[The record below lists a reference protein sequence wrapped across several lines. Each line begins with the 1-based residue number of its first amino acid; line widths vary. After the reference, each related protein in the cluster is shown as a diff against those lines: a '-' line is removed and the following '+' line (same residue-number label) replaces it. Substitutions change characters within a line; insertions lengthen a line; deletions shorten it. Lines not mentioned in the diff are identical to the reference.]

1 MVALTGPNL
10 EIRKEAVDDLYL
22 ISLSEEV
29 KTEEC
34 RFRAIDYLKTISVKT
49 KERELK
55 EEAISTLT
63 TNIKKQ
69 NLSLSQKKKAL
80 YNLQEIVTGNSIDM
94 GNDIHSGKGDED
106 TQLIVIDDL
115 YNTSSIESGVIKD
128 SIFSFFMDILGD
140 DSLEHLWSETGRALS
155 IYMSS
160 SVEHLEKCAIIWSN
174 NKQDYF
180 VTDIGFRP
188 RDVWYIYRSDFVK
201 DNSAN
206 EKERLDLAFSI
217 ERCLSSHN
225 KEMKAGNTNMIGNF
239 ILDELNAFKKKE
251 ILSGNTG
258 YLVIVYDDSNELSEY
273 FKSEAEGFRDMAIAS
288 GVKPW
293 KIKIANTRKDA
304 IKAIKSGRNE
314 AKDKPFFLAF
324 FNHGARGAEED
335 SLSIERFS
343 LKEDITVDDISQ
355 ALSYSGNEKTG
366 NVIIYS
372 DACTSEEINNA
383 ILHSLDNIRSKKVK
397 TKPMDIFINSAAVAQ
412 LGYVKRHFN
421 ALKYVFDTKFKD
433 KEYRDAWV
441 FSQRDWIWRVGERIW
456 MVAPKFET
464 QPLLGEDILKTG
476 LILFNMHSDKSTK
489 GNIQKQG
496 VLVRLNEN
504 RQKELERLLDKC
516 EDRKEKPKKPRVRQ
530 YGKYPDTKLV
540 PGTLKITQ
548 TKSKHEILAATSEK
562 FVDEE
567 KRLLTQINKI
577 QTEMANLPN
586 SLPGKKRNKMKK
598 KYRRQIKSL
607 HQEAIDTENTRV
619 EVMNTMLV
627 VLDNSI
633 FERLQEIKALGIYP

>member
-1 MVALTGPNL
+1 
-10 EIRKEAVDDLYL
+10 
-22 ISLSEEV
+22 
-29 KTEEC
+29 
-34 RFRAIDYLKTISVKT
+34 
-49 KERELK
+49 
-55 EEAISTLT
+55 
-63 TNIKKQ
+63 
-69 NLSLSQKKKAL
+69 
-80 YNLQEIVTGNSIDM
+80 
-94 GNDIHSGKGDED
+94 
-106 TQLIVIDDL
+106 
-115 YNTSSIESGVIKD
+115 
-128 SIFSFFMDILGD
+128 
-140 DSLEHLWSETGRALS
+140 
-155 IYMSS
+155 
-160 SVEHLEKCAIIWSN
+160 
-174 NKQDYF
+174 
-180 VTDIGFRP
+180 
-188 RDVWYIYRSDFVK
+188 
-201 DNSAN
+201 
-206 EKERLDLAFSI
+206 
-217 ERCLSSHN
+217 
-225 KEMKAGNTNMIGNF
+225 MIGNF
-239 ILDELNAFKKKE
+239 ILEELNAFKKKE
-251 ILSGNTG
+251 ILSDNTG
-258 YLVIVYDDSNELSEY
+258 YLVIVYDDSDELSED

-343 LKEDITVDDISQ
+343 LKEDITADDISQ

-412 LGYVKRHFN
+412 FGYVKRHFN
-421 ALKYVFDTKFKD
+421 ALKYVFDAKFKD

-441 FSQRDWIWRVGERIW
+441 FSQRDWIGRIGERIW
-456 MVAPKFET
+456 RMVAPEFET

-489 GNIQKQG
+489 GTIQKQG
-496 VLVRLNEN
+496 VLVGLNED